1 MEYDRLMMVFR
12 GSIMEEF
19 FARQMFVVPSFD
31 LEAEEQQ
38 IFDKFYHFLDNSGVA
53 EIIKRAIKNGTKKGG
68 RPNVNYYNLFA
79 AVLYG
84 LKLSQ

>member
-1 MEYDRLMMVFR
+1 
-12 GSIMEEF
+12 MEEF